1 MPGRPHHTEDTHH
14 TERTHHTEH
23 THFLVWCA
31 AVICAIIAFGV
42 IVAGVVIF
50 IGYKVIHPRVPYISV
65 VDAHLDTIRIDYAG
79 VLEVQATINMR
90 AENGNRK
97 AHARF
102 SQLLLHFSLDGVV
115 LAHLVAEP
123 FDVRKNSYVDFHY
136 VAQSTPVALAP
147 EQEELVD
154 TSLKQDLIT
163 FNLKGSAKARWKA
176 GPLGSIKF
184 PSNLDCRLRFHP
196 LNGTYIPSR
205 CTSSAS

>member
-1 MPGRPHHTEDTHH
+1 MPADRPRTDSTHC
-14 TERTHHTEH
+14 
-23 THFLVWCA
+23 LVWCA
-31 AVICAIIAFGV
+31 AIICAIITFGV
-42 IVAGVVIF
+42 IVAGVVTF
-50 IGYKVIHPRVPYISV
+50 IGYQVIHPKVPYVSV

-97 AHARF
+97 ARARF
-102 SQLLLHFSLDGVV
+102 SHLLFHFSLDGVV
-115 LAHLVAEP
+115 LAHLVGGP
-123 FDVRKNSYVDFHY
+123 FDVRKNSFVDFHY
-136 VAQSTPVALAP
+136 VAQSTPVALGP

-154 TSLKQDLIT
+154 TSLKRNLIA
-163 FNLKGSAKARWKA
+163 FNLKGGAKARWKA

-184 PSNLDCRLRFHP
+184 TSNLDCLLRFHP